1 VVIINRLFFALSSLI
16 VLASATVAH
25 AHPGHVGHD
34 VTWDVSHPSEQGAPI
49 VLLGFAVVCAWVW
62 AAHQF
67 SSRPLFVREA
77 PAERDLA
84 GAKH

>member
-1 VVIINRLFFALSSLI
+1 VITNRLFCALSSLI
-16 VLASATVAH
+16 VLGSAKVAH
-25 AHPGHVGHD
+25 AHPGHAGHD
-34 VTWDVSHPSEQGAPI
+34 VTWDVSQPSEQGALI

-67 SSRPLFVREA
+67 PSRPLFVREA

-84 GAKH
+84 SAKH

>member
-1 VVIINRLFFALSSLI
+1 VITNRLFCALSSLI
-16 VLASATVAH
+16 VLGSATVAH
-25 AHPGHVGHD
+25 AHPGHAGHD
-34 VTWDVSHPSEQGAPI
+34 VTWDVSQPSEQGALI

-67 SSRPLFVREA
+67 PSRPLFFSRA

-84 GAKH
+84 SAKH

>member
-1 VVIINRLFFALSSLI
+1 MVIINRLFVALSSLI

-25 AHPGHVGHD
+25 AHPGHAGHD

-49 VLLGFAVVCAWVW
+49 VLLGFAVVGACLW
-62 AAHQF
+62 AAQQCP
-67 SSRPLFVREA
+67 SRPLFVRQA
-77 PAERDLA
+77 PVERDLA